1 MEERNIKIDL
11 KKADQNGGDPL
22 MYTLKLKEK
31 KTAAVRP
38 RSARN
43 QFGAPYSHL
52 PKDKTLTQK
61 IKLNLSGGNLMVKT
75 GGGHQQLLEF
85 LEQRGYFYGS
95 TYDNI

>member
-1 MEERNIKIDL
+1 MEEKNIKIDL
-11 KKADQNGGDPL
+11 KRANPSGGDQF
-22 MYTLKLKEK
+22 MYTLRLKER
-31 KTAAVRP
+31 KTSAVRP

-85 LEQRGYFYGS
+85 LEQRGYFHGS
-95 TYDNI
+95 SYENY